1 MTLTTRTGSR
11 LFLAAVL
18 FLTVSTVA
26 RANFVFTVRGS
37 ADQEVFQGADGF
49 VRFTVIGDVGNVGYV
64 IDSLTPYFEYAG
76 SIDPMDEITKI
87 AKIGGTCGIGTIVTG
102 ATSCSF
108 KVGFV
113 TDDPRRPLDPDTDY
127 GLWDIGLDVT
137 GHQLTDGTNLG
148 TGNGVSLVA
157 VLDPGAVYLPEPG
170 TFGLAT
176 LAMVCLIVGSR
187 RRLVCWGTRFRLP
200 FSFVF
205 PIPFSR
211 RFRNAK

>member
-1 MTLTTRTGSR
+1 MTLTTR
-11 LFLAAVL
+11 LIPAAIL
-18 FLTVSTVA
+18 LLSVSTVA
-26 RANFVFTVRGS
+26 RGNFVFTVRGS
-37 ADQEVFQGADGF
+37 ADQEVVQGADGF
-49 VRFTVIGDVGNVGYV
+49 VRFTVIGDLGNVGYS

-76 SIDPMDEITKI
+76 AIDPMDEITKI
-87 AKIGGTCGIGTIVTG
+87 AKIGGTCGIGTVVTG

-137 GHQLTDGTNLG
+137 GHQLTDDTNLG

-170 TFGLAT
+170 TFGLAA
-176 LAMVCLIVGSR
+176 LAIASLILR
-187 RRLVCWGTRFRLP
+187 RRKNP
-200 FSFVF
+200 
-205 PIPFSR
+205 
-211 RFRNAK
+211 